1 MVKSAEQH
9 ADDDRKR
16 REAIEHRNQLDGL
29 VYKVEKDSKEW
40 VDRLSADLK
49 SRLDAAVEG
58 GKQALRTGDQDGIKA
73 ALDELNAAYQAAGAS
88 LYASS
93 GAAQGAPEGD
103 GQPQPA
109 EEAPKEDVVEAD
121 YEIVDESKKQ

>member
-1 MVKSAEQH
+1 M
-9 ADDDRKR
+9 ADSPTKNLTRLL
-16 REAIEHRNQLDGL
+16 LDWKAGN
-29 VYKVEKDSKEW
+29 
-40 VDRLSADLK
+40 
-49 SRLDAAVEG
+49 
-58 GKQALRTGDQDGIKA
+58 KA